1 VGVELLR
8 GLPGRDAQLLAEQ
21 RSKRVVDPTKLVE
34 LADWAETMLV
44 Y

>member
-8 GLPGRDAQLLAEQ
+8 GRLGQAAQLLAEQ
-21 RSKRVVDPTKLVE
+21 RSKRVE
-34 LADWAETMLV
+34 LADWAETTLV